1 MTEAQKYEGALHKE
15 KPGRKQQNQNQN
27 QSQNQNQNQKK
38 PNQGQNQEQNAKA
51 NGTTTHHRAPYVED
65 VPDVDD
71 TKGKMHP
78 PYAATPAN
86 NGNHVNVFDFLD
98 TNASKVSVAEPQ
110 QGSVQGGPP
119 AAPTPHV
126 KPYDMS
132 SYEQNGFSYGA
143 GPVQPGQFPH
153 AANVSTEFMTPAP
166 KKKKDRSSRKDRG
179 QASVATSEKK
189 RKRRTED
196 VDMDDMDSPAVDT
209 PMMDAPSS
217 VQNHPGTPMLRHSG
231 LTDGL
236 DRVMRSSSVEGEE
249 QAGEHR
255 RRYREPLSPIRR
267 TSRIEKDTTSFEAG
281 LRGRAGRFVSSMLGG
296 SVMSASSNHSSDI
309 QPKALVRTRRRSSS
323 DDGNGTIINHS
334 EQPRRSKKSHKV
346 RNPSN
351 HQMMIPLDEQQHKSK
366 RKTSGHSTHTDRS
379 DRSSRRIKDSHGHDL
394 ERPHVGDDARD
405 MVVFRQPNIPSEQQ
419 HEMALN
425 FLSLVTK
432 GPESSR
438 GFSVNKILKRFHKDC
453 WGEYEDGSSRADR
466 EQRQEAEKELWR
478 TLRLKRNER
487 GEIVVIL

>member
-1 MTEAQKYEGALHKE
+1 MTEAQKYEGALYKE
-15 KPGRKQQNQNQN
+15 KPGRRQQQQP
-27 QSQNQNQNQKK
+27 QKK
-38 PNQGQNQEQNAKA
+38 PDPKENQDAKP
-51 NGTTTHHRAPYVED
+51 NGTTHHRAPYVED
-65 VPDVDD
+65 APDVDD
-71 TKGKMHP
+71 AKAKMHP
-78 PYAATPAN
+78 PSVVTPAN

-98 TNASKVSVAEPQ
+98 NNASKVSVAEPQ
-110 QGSVQGGPP
+110 GPMQTMGHHIPPVLEANKAHVQGPP
-119 AAPTPHV
+119 V
-126 KPYDMS
+126 GPYDVL
-132 SYEQNGFSYGA
+132 YEQNGFSYGA
-143 GPVQPGQFPH
+143 GPIQPGQFPH

-189 RKRRTED
+189 RKRRTDD
-196 VDMDDMDSPAVDT
+196 VDMDDMESPAVDT

-217 VQNHPGTPMLRHSG
+217 IQNHPGTPMLRHSG

-236 DRVMRSSSVEGEE
+236 DRVLRSSSVEGEE

-255 RRYREPLSPIRR
+255 RRYREPMSPVPR
-267 TSRIEKDTTSFEAG
+267 TSRIEKDTHSFEAG

-309 QPKALVRTRRRSSS
+309 QPKALIRARRRSSS
-323 DDGNGTIINHS
+323 EEGNPS
-334 EQPRRSKKSHKV
+334 EPRRSKKTHKI

-351 HQMMIPLDEQQHKSK
+351 HQVIPIDEHKTR
-366 RKTSGHSTHTDRS
+366 RKTSGHTDHG
-379 DRSSRRIKDSHGHDL
+379 DRERERERERDRPSRRNKEIRDV
-394 ERPHVGDDARD
+394 ERPRGGDDARD

-419 HEMALN
+419 HEMAFN

-453 WGEYEDGSSRADR
+453 WGEFEDGSSRADR
-466 EQRQEAEKELWR
+466 EQRQDAEKELWR
-478 TLRLKRNER
+478 TLRLKRNDR
-487 GEIVVIL
+487 GEIVVVL

>member
-1 MTEAQKYEGALHKE
+1 MTEAQKYEGALYKE
-15 KPGRKQQNQNQN
+15 KPGRKQQPQPQKNPDPKENQNQNQN
-27 QSQNQNQNQKK
+27 QSQSQDHSQTQNTK
-38 PNQGQNQEQNAKA
+38 PNG
-51 NGTTTHHRAPYVED
+51 TTHHRAPYVED

-71 TKGKMHP
+71 DAQGKMHP
-78 PYAATPAN
+78 PSMATPAN
-86 NGNHVNVFDFLD
+86 NGNQVNVFDFLD

-110 QGSVQGGPP
+110 APVQGQGPP
-119 AAPTPHV
+119 V
-126 KPYDMS
+126 KPYDM

-143 GPVQPGQFPH
+143 GPVQLGQYPN

-196 VDMDDMDSPAVDT
+196 VDMDDMESPAVDT
-209 PMMDAPSS
+209 PMLDAPSS

-236 DRVMRSSSVEGEE
+236 DRVLRSSSVEGEE

-267 TSRIEKDTTSFEAG
+267 TSRIEKDNNSFEAG
-281 LRGRAGRFVSSMLGG
+281 LRGRAGRFMSSMLGG

-309 QPKALVRTRRRSSS
+309 PPKAQPKALVRTRRRSSS
-323 DDGNGTIINHS
+323 DDGANINPS
-334 EQPRRSKKSHKV
+334 EPRRSKKTHKI

-351 HQMMIPLDEQQHKSK
+351 HQVVPFDEHKSR
-366 RKTSGHSTHTDRS
+366 RKTSGHSDHTDRGRS
-379 DRSSRRIKDSHGHDL
+379 DRPSRRKREIRDV
-394 ERPHVGDDARD
+394 ERPRSGDDARD
-405 MVVFRQPNIPSEQQ
+405 MVVFRQPNVPSEQQ
-419 HEMALN
+419 HEMALD

-466 EQRQEAEKELWR
+466 EQRQDTEKELWR
-478 TLRLKRNER
+478 TLRLKRNDR